1 MLKPSEIRNYEFKPA
16 GRNTY
21 RAEEVDAF
29 FAEVLISY
37 ERVFRENSE
46 LVKRASLLADKL
58 EQYKHDEVDIKQA
71 VLSAQKAAD
80 IIIRDAEEAVEDS
93 KKEAEAILAAAK
105 GEAMVI
111 RTDAEKQAIA
121 DSDLLMSIA
130 KDKAEEI
137 IKKAKEKAH
146 TILIAANNSAND
158 KMGAANRTITSE
170 SLHYDMLK
178 KEVSEFRASILAQY
192 KAHIE
197 LISKLPELAVEEAS
211 RIGIVPSEEPTIDD
225 VKEEIDES
233 FYASED
239 SVLEFVEEEDVA
251 SSEDVQEA
259 VAEEDVAVD
268 DLEDDICFDEADCVE
283 TEDDSEVADTYEEE
297 EISGEDVVK
306 TTLPYDFFAEDTSL
320 EFIEDDED
328 LDELSIEIGE
338 DNSIPAELEKY
349 LVSEDN
355 DQIVDVEPVEDVFSD
370 STEAAVSVD
379 DLGEFFVSE
388 PEEEA
393 ESFADFVDSIEA
405 AIDESPEEETQKS
418 IIDDYGSYNSFF
430 DSIEVIDTDIVDD
443 RDEDKPKRGFFFRKK

>member
-37 ERVFRENSE
+37 ERVFRENGE

-80 IIIRDAEEAVEDS
+80 IIIRDAEESVEDS

-130 KDKAEEI
+130 KDKAEDI

-178 KEVSEFRASILAQY
+178 KEVSEFRSSILAQY

-197 LISKLPELAVEEAS
+197 LISKLPEIAVEEAAK
-211 RIGIVPSEEPTIDD
+211 IENVPSEEPTIDD
-225 VKEEIDES
+225 VKEEIIDES

-239 SVLEFVEEEDVA
+239 SVLEYVDEENAVED
-251 SSEDVQEA
+251 
-259 VAEEDVAVD
+259 AVD
-268 DLEDDICFDEADCVE
+268 SVGADVDVEDD
-283 TEDDSEVADTYEEE
+283 EESYIGE
-297 EISGEDVVK
+297 EVVK
-306 TTLPYDFFAEDTSL
+306 TTLPFDFFAEDTTL
-320 EFIEDDED
+320 EFVDDEEETS
-328 LDELSIEIGE
+328 DELFV
-338 DNSIPAELEKY
+338 ELDDESNISNELDKY
-349 LVSEDN
+349 LFSEDN
-355 DQIVDVEPVEDVFSD
+355 DQVVDIEPVEDVVS
-370 STEAAVSVD
+370 STSANDDVVETGDAFYASEPAAKEEAVSF
-379 DLGEFFVSE
+379 ETFVNE
-388 PEEEA
+388 LEVAAEEH
-393 ESFADFVDSIEA
+393 V
-405 AIDESPEEETQKS
+405 EETVEEPKES
-418 IIDDYGSYNSFF
+418 KIIDDYGSYNSFF
-430 DSIEVIDTDIVDD
+430 DSIEVIDTDITDD
-443 RDEDKPKRGFFFRKK
+443 REEDSRKRGFFFRKK